1 MLTKK
6 ELETIKVGDTIKYNA
21 SWLDVHFGSEPIVS
35 ATVAEIRVRCGSA
48 GNVFEDYM
56 IMTNG
61 DEIDYSNVLEVIKK

>member
-6 ELETIKVGDTIKYNA
+6 ELEAIKVGDTIKYSA
-21 SWLDVHFGSEPIVS
+21 GWLDVHFGSEPIVS
-35 ATVAEIRVRCGSA
+35 ATVAEIRVRCGFT

-61 DEIDYSNVLEVIKK
+61 DEINYSDVLEAIKN